1 MNDATQTK
9 KAVLILASALLA
21 ALLCGCSDSGGGS
34 VSYTPGNA
42 TVPSTVKSESGVQIP
57 SADSLGTNGELIQS
71 AAITEEDVLR
81 SGFAVQQEIVKLQA
95 LSGCVSQI
103 TTSAYVSTALLN
115 TPALEMA
122 EASDE
127 LGSSQTAAVL
137 DVVQGEVT
145 DAVNDMAAAVSEDII
160 IPVTLTYN
168 YIPRLTASSSLTS
181 NSQYVPSL
189 QTFTVQSGS
198 DYPGA
203 SFCVTYT
210 AKDQTWASAD
220 SASWA
225 LDDSTIAGQIIQLLL
240 GADDVEALSDAALA
254 DVADLVSEYGYTTL
268 PNYDNTGRTIR
279 ALDESWTITQS
290 NYRTGVPP
298 YRLVALQRNTTP
310 ASSSG
315 TFVYC
320 DSKKVD
326 LDDPNVPLVLSRTLR
341 TWLPNGAAAQIE
353 LLYVYNKGA
362 LYGVKVSAMR
372 SEDASFTF
380 NEQHSFNGGVDAF
393 LVDANGNLVRTDD
406 ASTIYDYPYIPTA
419 ANSLSGS
426 EVTAS
431 ADVPVYSMYW
441 ATLLGED
448 SPSDAD
454 IIEYLRQSEASA
466 LEDLQNADT
475 FLTKVQSG
483 SQ

>member
-1 MNDATQTK
+1 
-9 KAVLILASALLA
+9 
-21 ALLCGCSDSGGGS
+21 
-34 VSYTPGNA
+34 
-42 TVPSTVKSESGVQIP
+42 
-57 SADSLGTNGELIQS
+57 
-71 AAITEEDVLR
+71 
-81 SGFAVQQEIVKLQA
+81 
-95 LSGCVSQI
+95 
-103 TTSAYVSTALLN
+103 
-115 TPALEMA
+115 
-122 EASDE
+122 
-127 LGSSQTAAVL
+127 
-137 DVVQGEVT
+137 
-145 DAVNDMAAAVSEDII
+145 
-160 IPVTLTYN
+160 
-168 YIPRLTASSSLTS
+168 
-181 NSQYVPSL
+181 
-189 QTFTVQSGS
+189 VQSGS

-240 GADDVEALSDAALA
+240 GDDDVETLSDAALA
-254 DVADLVSEYGYTTL
+254 DVADLVSEYGYTTSRL
-268 PNYDNTGRTIR
+268 EISSAIAPRSSITIS
-279 ALDESWTITQS
+279 ALNGSWTITQCD
-290 NYRTGVPP
+290 YRTGVPP
-298 YRLVALQRNTTP
+298 YRLVALQSKTTP

-326 LDDPNVPLVLSRTLR
+326 LYDPNVPLVLSRTLR

-454 IIEYLRQSEASA
+454 IIAYLRQSEASA